1 MELVTTY
8 RFKWNGQYIG
18 ILSKKNPTI
27 RTTLFPQHAIH
38 HTEDELA
45 WVCEK
50 LTRHGF
56 DYTFEKL
63 THFYSPI
70 KNHRHD
76 TNRKNLD
83 LS

>member
-18 ILSKKNPTI
+18 ILSKNNPTI

-56 DYTFEKL
+56 EYTFEKL

>member
-18 ILSKKNPTI
+18 ILSKNNSTI

-50 LTRHGF
+50 LSRHGF
-56 DYTFEKL
+56 DYTYEKL

-70 KNHRHD
+70 KK
-76 TNRKNLD
+76 RK
-83 LS
+83 

>member
-18 ILSKKNPTI
+18 ILSKNNPTI

-38 HTEDELA
+38 HTEDELI

-50 LTRHGF
+50 LSRHGF
-56 DYTFEKL
+56 DYTYEKL

-70 KNHRHD
+70 KK
-76 TNRKNLD
+76 RK
-83 LS
+83 

>member
-18 ILSKKNPTI
+18 ILSKNNSTI

-50 LTRHGF
+50 LSRHGF
-56 DYTFEKL
+56 DYTYEKL

>member
-18 ILSKKNPTI
+18 ILSKNNPTI
-27 RTTLFPQHAIH
+27 RITLFPQHAIH
-38 HTEDELA
+38 HTEHELA

-50 LTRHGF
+50 LSRHGF
-56 DYTFEKL
+56 DYTYEKL